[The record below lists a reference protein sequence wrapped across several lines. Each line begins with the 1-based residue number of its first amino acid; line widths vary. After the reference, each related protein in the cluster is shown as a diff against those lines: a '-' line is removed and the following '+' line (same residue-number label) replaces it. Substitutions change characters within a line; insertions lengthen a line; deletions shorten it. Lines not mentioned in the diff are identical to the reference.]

1 MKYSRFIKT
10 LVDGSVDAKLDGYD
24 LKDAL
29 DSRDIGSDIVRRTLA
44 KAVCDMRFQGTVR
57 AAESWRN
64 AARGQLEDFAQAL
77 MTAPDLDGKDAE
89 KRLDEFLSDYF
100 FNAVMNV
107 QDKPGPLPAGT
118 EEEEEGE
125 MEGGKGLDAM
135 SEAYREMQGGRDD
148 DGQPDDSP
156 KGGRGA
162 LSREA
167 EQRVQ
172 TRFLRSIPDSLVR
185 LAKLIGRSG
194 QSEISSSGRFL
205 TAAKSDIAGIT
216 VGNDLNCLLPSEIAL
231 LACPSTQ
238 DIFYRNYVEKRLQVF
253 ASASS
258 SGTVTS
264 TAARQDGPV
273 IICLDTSGSMTGE
286 PAEVARALTMAVTI
300 VAQRRGRKVLV
311 VKYADSHNFM
321 AVKNLRK
328 QRRSLLD
335 YLSIYSGGG
344 NNEDSMFY
352 WLFSEV
358 LPREAADFSS
368 ADVLC
373 VSDFFWA
380 GISDEVFGMIT
391 ENKEKG
397 MKFYGLKVREDSPGL
412 DLNLAMGMGL
422 NLGMPPGYHAPSEII
437 DSPWVWRQSACCCVE
452 VSQKAEKSRNFSTK

>member
-44 KAVCDMRFQGTVR
+44 KAVCDMRFQGTIR

-89 KRLDEFLSDYF
+89 KRLDDFLSDYF

-107 QDKPGPLPAGT
+107 QDRPGPLPAGT
-118 EEEEEGE
+118 EEDDEGE

-135 SEAYREMQGGRDD
+135 SEAYREMQGAAHD
-148 DGQPDDSP
+148 DGQPDDQP
-156 KGGRGA
+156 KGGGM
-162 LSREA
+162 LSREE

-194 QSEISSSGRFL
+194 QSEISSSGHFL
-205 TAAKSDIAGIT
+205 SAAKSDIAGIT

-231 LACPSTQ
+231 LAGPSTQ

-273 IICLDTSGSMTGE
+273 IICLDTSGSMVGE

-300 VAQRRGRKVLV
+300 VAQRRGRNVLV
-311 VKYADSHNFM
+311 VKYADSHNILV
-321 AVKNLRK
+321 VKNLRK

-397 MKFYGLKVREDSPGL
+397 MKFYGLKVREDSLGL
-412 DLNLAMGMGL
+412 D
-422 NLGMPPGYHAPSEII
+422 LGMPPGYHAPSEII
-437 DSPWVWRQSACCCVE
+437 DSPWAWHQRSCCCVE
-452 VSQKAEKSRNFSTK
+452 VSQNKKG

>member
-44 KAVCDMRFQGTVR
+44 KAVCDMRFQGTIR

-89 KRLDEFLSDYF
+89 KRLDDFLSDYF

-107 QDKPGPLPAGT
+107 QDRPGPLPAGT
-118 EEEEEGE
+118 EEDDEGE

-135 SEAYREMQGGRDD
+135 SEAYREMQGAAHD
-148 DGQPDDSP
+148 DGQPDDQP
-156 KGGRGA
+156 KGGGM
-162 LSREA
+162 LSREE

-194 QSEISSSGRFL
+194 QSEISSSGHFL
-205 TAAKSDIAGIT
+205 SAAKSDIAGIT

-231 LACPSTQ
+231 LAGPSTQ

-273 IICLDTSGSMTGE
+273 IICLDTSGSMVGE
-286 PAEVARALTMAVTI
+286 PAEVARTLTMAVTI
-300 VAQRRGRKVLV
+300 VAQRRGRNVLV
-311 VKYADSHNFM
+311 VKYADSHNILV
-321 AVKNLRK
+321 VKNLRK

-397 MKFYGLKVREDSPGL
+397 MKFYGLKVREDSLGL
-412 DLNLAMGMGL
+412 D
-422 NLGMPPGYHAPSEII
+422 LGMPPGYHAPSEII
-437 DSPWVWRQSACCCVE
+437 DSPWAWHQRSCCCVE
-452 VSQKAEKSRNFSTK
+452 VSQNKKG